1 MPNSRHPSP
10 ARFWSSTTIPRC
22 STWPGRGSSAAGTRC
37 TRPGTAVKRSGSW
50 TAPGSTCWSATCSC
64 PGSTAGPWARSWWPG
79 AAPCRCSSSPPAPR
93 TSAPSPAPSSRSPSG
108 STSSP
113 RWCRRCSP
121 GDAAAPGGVY
131 SSVMSRRGPMSVV
144 YAVVLAVGLLGVVAC
159 YTAFEP
165 EDPDPVIV
173 TEASRDV
180 PVRVFTDRTEYAEGD
195 EMTVAIANESP
206 VEARYSLCPGTWD
219 RLAGEAWLRSEQLMS
234 CATELGVVQGGTT
247 VTEKVT
253 VPPGLL

>member
-1 MPNSRHPSP
+1 
-10 ARFWSSTTIPRC
+10 
-22 STWPGRGSSAAGTRC
+22 
-37 TRPGTAVKRSGSW
+37 
-50 TAPGSTCWSATCSC
+50 
-64 PGSTAGPWARSWWPG
+64 
-79 AAPCRCSSSPPAPR
+79 
-93 TSAPSPAPSSRSPSG
+93 
-108 STSSP
+108 
-113 RWCRRCSP
+113 
-121 GDAAAPGGVY
+121 
-131 SSVMSRRGPMSVV
+131 MSVV
-144 YAVVLAVGLLGVVAC
+144 YAVVLVVGLLGVVAC

-173 TEASRDV
+173 TETSRDV

-253 VPPGLL
+253 VPPGLLAGVHRIVVHVYSATDPVVFPAPTTVPSNQFSVAR